1 MNTAK
6 LLSIAEHAHYPFKSY
21 PHSSC
26 KTILFP
32 GCSFPSQFPK
42 TTDALAT
49 LCRSAGIGVAY
60 DCCGSP
66 LAGFGDVK
74 GANRVLG
81 NLCRR
86 FDRLD
91 CERVV
96 LVCPNCQQHLESRI
110 GRKVIGILELF
121 EELGVQNASAFDNGK
136 LFVPCPDRKS
146 HTTEQKLRSSFD
158 LQGVETL
165 NHAPCCGLRPDL
177 ASKGAEYS
185 TRLGKKAIE
194 QAGDEC
200 IYTYCASCAGQF
212 ARLGHPNCRH
222 AVSVI
227 LGIDEQPDSK
237 HALTNRAK
245 RKFDRNTD
253 PVEGK

>member
-49 LCRSAGIGVAY
+49 LCRTAGIGIAY

-66 LAGFGDVK
+66 LDGFGDVK
-74 GANRVLG
+74 GADRVLN
-81 NLCRR
+81 NLRRR

-91 CERVV
+91 CERIV
-96 LVCPNCQQHLESRI
+96 LVCPNCHQHLEGRI
-110 GRKVIGILELF
+110 DRKVIGILELF
-121 EELGVQNASAFDNGK
+121 EELGVRNTSEFGVGK
-136 LFVPCPDRKS
+136 LFIPCPDRKS
-146 HTTEQKLRSSFD
+146 HTTEKRLRSNYG
-158 LQGVETL
+158 LQRVETL
-165 NHAPCCGLRPDL
+165 DHAPCCGLRPDL
-177 ASKGAEYS
+177 ASKGANYS
-185 TRLGKKAIE
+185 ARLGNKAIE
-194 QAGDEC
+194 QAGGER

-222 AVSVI
+222 AVSMI

-237 HALTNRAK
+237 HALANRAK
-245 RKFDRNTD
+245 RKFDRNTN
-253 PVEGK
+253 PIENR